1 MENQKQNESPVLYPK
16 GGEVTFI
23 MPNTNALAKLKQ
35 AKKGANLTAKYMTA
49 EDWSATKGEEQRCIY
64 LGLKEA
70 VDSEGREYWLV
81 KLHNGKEPFVAA
93 QTILVQ
99 SLANL
104 PIGQGVSITCTGVE
118 KAKTG
123 KIVRFE
129 IADLG
134 INFLGNDDE

>member
-1 MENQKQNESPVLYPK
+1 MENQNTPVLYPK
-16 GGEVTFI
+16 GGEVTFL
-23 MPNTNALAKLKQ
+23 MPNTNSLAKLKD

-49 EDWSATKGEEQRCIY
+49 EEWAKLENKEQRCIY

-70 VDSEGREYWLV
+70 SDADGREYYLA
-81 KLHNGKEPFVAA
+81 KLHNGKDPFVAA

-104 PIGQGVSITCTGVE
+104 PIGQGVSITCTGIE
-118 KAKTG
+118 KAAKG

-129 IADLG
+129 VADLG
-134 INFLGNDDE
+134 INFLGNDNE

>member
-1 MENQKQNESPVLYPK
+1 MENQNNAPVLYPK
-16 GGEVTFI
+16 GGEVTFL
-23 MPNTNALAKLKQ
+23 MPNTNALAKLKE

-49 EDWSATKGEEQRCIY
+49 EDWAKLEGKEQRCIY

-70 VDSEGREYWLV
+70 SDADGREYYLA
-81 KLHNGKEPFVAA
+81 KLHNGQEPFVCA

-104 PIGQGVSITCTGVE
+104 PMGQGVSITCTGIE
-118 KAKTG
+118 KATKG

-129 IADLG
+129 VADLG
-134 INFLGNDDE
+134 INFLGKEDE

>member
-1 MENQKQNESPVLYPK
+1 MENQNTPVLYPK
-16 GGEVTFI
+16 GGEVTFL
-23 MPNTNALAKLKQ
+23 MPNTNALAKLKE

-49 EDWSATKGEEQRCIY
+49 EEWAKLENKEQRCIY

-70 VDSEGREYWLV
+70 SDADGREYYLA

-104 PIGQGVSITCTGVE
+104 PIGQGVSITCTGIE
-118 KAKTG
+118 KASKG

-129 IADLG
+129 VADLG
-134 INFLGNDDE
+134 INFLGNDNE